1 MNLILLGP
9 PGAGKGTQA
18 KRLEDKYGL
27 KQLSTGDML
36 RAEMAAGTP
45 LGVKVKA
52 IVDSG
57 SLVTDEIMIEMIA
70 SRIEQPDCR
79 SGVIFD
85 GFPRTVAQAEALD
98 KMLAEKGHPLSAV
111 IELKVDEEVLVSR
124 LNTRIAET
132 KARGE
137 PVRADDNE
145 ETLRK
150 RLQVFR
156 EQTAP
161 IIPYYKGKEMLQSV
175 DGMAAIDAVE
185 AELAKILQGAATF
198 KFLMTPARCRRRIR
212 RTCFR
217 NSFCRRK

>member
-1 MNLILLGP
+1 MINLILLGP

-36 RAEMAAGTP
+36 RAEIAAGSE
-45 LGVKVKA
+45 LGLKA
-52 IVDSG
+52 KSIMDSG
-57 SLVTDEIMIEMIA
+57 ALVSDEIVIAMIA
-70 SRIEQPDCR
+70 GRMEQADCKN
-79 SGVIFD
+79 GVIFD

-98 KMLAEKGHPLSAV
+98 KMLEEKGRPLSAV
-111 IELKVDEEVLVSR
+111 IELKVDEEALVSR
-124 LNTRIAET
+124 LNNRIAET

-156 EQTAP
+156 DQTAP
-161 IIPYYKGKEMLQSV
+161 IIPYYKNKGLLQSV
-175 DGMAAIDAVE
+175 DGMAAIEVVE
-185 AELAKILQGAATF
+185 AELAKILQGAKAT
-198 KFLMTPARCRRRIR
+198 
-212 RTCFR
+212 
-217 NSFCRRK
+217 

>member
-1 MNLILLGP
+1 MINLILLGP

-18 KRLEDKYGL
+18 KRLEEKYGL

-36 RAEMAAGTP
+36 RAEMAAASP
-45 LGVKVKA
+45 LGLKVKA

-70 SRIEQPDCR
+70 SRIEQSDCKN
-79 SGVIFD
+79 GVIFD

-98 KMLAEKGHPLSAV
+98 VMLDERGRPLSAV
-111 IELKVDEEVLVSR
+111 IELKVDEESLVKR
-124 LNTRIAET
+124 LNNRIAET

-137 PVRADDNE
+137 AVRGDDNE

-156 EQTAP
+156 DQTAP
-161 IIPYYKGKEMLQSV
+161 IIPYYKGRNMLQSV
-175 DGMAAIDAVE
+175 DGMASIDVVE
-185 AELAKILQGAATF
+185 AELAKILQSARAA
-198 KFLMTPARCRRRIR
+198 
-212 RTCFR
+212 
-217 NSFCRRK
+217 

>member
-1 MNLILLGP
+1 MINLILLGP

-18 KRLEDKYGL
+18 KRLEEKYGL

-36 RAEMAAGTP
+36 RAEMAAGSP
-45 LGVKVKA
+45 LGLKVKA

-70 SRIEQPDCR
+70 NRIEQPDCKN
-79 SGVIFD
+79 GVIFD

-98 KMLAEKGHPLSAV
+98 KMLETKGRPLSAV
-111 IELKVDEEVLVSR
+111 IELKVDEEALVKR
-124 LNTRIAET
+124 LNNRIAET

-137 PVRADDNE
+137 AVRGDDNE

-161 IIPYYKGKEMLQSV
+161 IIPYYDGKDMLQSV
-175 DGMAAIDAVE
+175 DGMAAIEVVE
-185 AELAKILQGAATF
+185 AELAKILQSAKAA
-198 KFLMTPARCRRRIR
+198 
-212 RTCFR
+212 
-217 NSFCRRK
+217 